1 MAAGCSK
8 AKRQARLVEG
18 KVCFISDADNSV
30 GSRWQRVVDICPEAD
45 SPSPSSDKQ
54 GVTAFVD
61 RRRGRYMLK
70 QHSHP

>member
-18 KVCFISDADNSV
+18 KVCFISDADSWV
-30 GSRWQRVVDICPEAD
+30 GSGWQRVVDICPEAD

-54 GVTAFVD
+54 GVRAFAD
-61 RRRGRYMLK
+61 RRRGLYMLK